1 MWNLA
6 PLLLMGLGAAS
17 SAFGARSAARSQQM
31 NYQFQADIGEINAQI
46 AERGARAST
55 LRGVRAQQQS
65 RMRTS
70 QLRSRQRA
78 ALAANGVALDS
89 PTAVSL
95 LTSTDYLGEVDA
107 DTIAANALQEA
118 WGYRTQAL
126 NARTGAGAARATAAS
141 ISPGGAGRS
150 SLLGSAGQLASGWY
164 YLNPQSPGAVPAP
177 WTGSGYGPGAG

>member
-17 SAFGARSAARSQQM
+17 SALGARSSARSQQL

-46 AERGARAST
+46 AERGAKAAA
-55 LRGVRAQQQS
+55 LRGTRAQQQS

-70 QLRSRQRA
+70 QMRSRQRA
-78 ALAANGVALDS
+78 ALAANGIALDS

-95 LTSTDYLGEVDA
+95 LTTTDYLGEVDA

-118 WGYRTQAL
+118 WGYRTQAM
-126 NARTGAGAARATAAS
+126 NARAGAGAAAATAAS
-141 ISPGGAGRS
+141 INPNQAFRS

-164 YLNPQSPGAVPAP
+164 YLNPQSPGAVSAP
-177 WTGSGYGPGAG
+177 WAGSGYGPGPA